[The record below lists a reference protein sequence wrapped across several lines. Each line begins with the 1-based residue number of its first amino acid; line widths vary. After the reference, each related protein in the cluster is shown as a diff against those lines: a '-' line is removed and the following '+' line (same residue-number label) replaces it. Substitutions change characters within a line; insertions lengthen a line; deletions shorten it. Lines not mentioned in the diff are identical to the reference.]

1 MGRAYTIEER
11 KAFLN
16 KMYELGKPPKEAA
29 KELGVCATS
38 LYCWGKQH
46 DAHRYYEFLKKVNP
60 YYNHKHK
67 APTTES
73 KAPPPKPKPVLME
86 TVRHQNVADRYWKII
101 QHPKGLGC
109 YAVEMVKKNAHGR
122 KIEQINHY
130 FGGER
135 HNFATAELTKT
146 FINNRIKTLTGANIQ
161 PIKKMQHFG
170 KGYMI

>member
-1 MGRAYTIEER
+1 
-11 KAFLN
+11 
-16 KMYELGKPPKEAA
+16 
-29 KELGVCATS
+29 
-38 LYCWGKQH
+38 
-46 DAHRYYEFLKKVNP
+46 
-60 YYNHKHK
+60 
-67 APTTES
+67 
-73 KAPPPKPKPVLME
+73 ME

-130 FGGER
+130 FGGE
-135 HNFATAELTKT
+135 HYNFATADLTKT
-146 FINNRIKTLTGANIQ
+146 FINNRIKTLTGTNIQ